1 MVDVFDEVEEQ
12 LRSDRYKTLA
22 RKTAPWVVGGLAIAL
37 AGSLGYWAWDS
48 HRSRTAAEASEK
60 YAAAVESFGA
70 NNTAAA
76 TTGFEAIAKSGTPA
90 YKALS
95 LMQLA
100 GIKVEEGKAAE
111 AVALFDQA
119 AEIAPDQ
126 ALGDAARLKSAF
138 ALLDTAP
145 YADIEKRLTP
155 LTEEKR
161 PYRVQAKEAL
171 AFAKLSAGKMDEARS
186 DFSVLTLLPES
197 SDQVRER
204 ARTAMQMIDS
214 GSAKSLPAIAKAAAT
229 ATPMM
234 PSAAPAQMP
243 GAPEGPQ

>member
-48 HRSRTAAEASEK
+48 HRGRVAAESSEK

-76 TTGFEAIAKSGTPA
+76 TTGFEELTKSGAPA

-95 LMQLA
+95 MMQLA
-100 GIKVEEGKAAE
+100 GLKLEEGKTAE

-119 AEIAPDQ
+119 ADAAPNE
-126 ALGDAARLKSAF
+126 ALADVARLKSAF

-171 AFAKLSAGKMDEARS
+171 AFAKLSAGKMTEARA
-186 DFSVLTLLPES
+186 DFSVLTLLAES

-214 GSAKSLPAIAKAAAT
+214 GSAKSLPAIAKAAAS
-229 ATPMM
+229 ATP
-234 PSAAPAQMP
+234 APPTQPDGIPAMV
-243 GAPEGPQ
+243 PEGAQ